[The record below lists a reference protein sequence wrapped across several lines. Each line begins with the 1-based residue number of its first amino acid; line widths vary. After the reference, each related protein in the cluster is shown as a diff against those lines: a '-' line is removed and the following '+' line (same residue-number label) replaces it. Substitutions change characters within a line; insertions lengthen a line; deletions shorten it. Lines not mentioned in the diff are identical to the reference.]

1 MGNALTGDFE
11 AVLQLSGGTIN
22 ELLAGMHQNAGVN
35 PNLPSFPP
43 VISIRIGDDRAIDGV
58 RGTVQTQISV
68 PHIELINGATD
79 RSVSKCQIR
88 AWYKPDASTTPL
100 PAFIRGTVR
109 AEYHFED
116 IDPKCLG
123 WSQRAADYLWI
134 RVNPDTVQFQGD
146 AEEDRGL
153 LLSPI
158 DPASDAANK
167 ARITKQIA
175 VQLATRFEATP
186 HPVSKHFRR
195 GSLRSLTS
203 PGASAVVMPLGI
215 SGEPVGQVT
224 SINSLLIGGSDF
236 AVAISRDSIL
246 ALAAPTVA
254 AIQGFNPTVHVHV
267 STPWPA
273 PDIDTVYRVG
283 ISPPTVD
290 WLAQGSYAVIKI
302 KASGS
307 AKTDSIFPMPI
318 LTWSRILS

>member
-1 MGNALTGDFE
+1 M
-11 AVLQLSGGTIN
+11 
-22 ELLAGMHQNAGVN
+22 
-35 PNLPSFPP
+35 
-43 VISIRIGDDRAIDGV
+43 
-58 RGTVQTQISV
+58 
-68 PHIELINGATD
+68 
-79 RSVSKCQIR
+79 
-88 AWYKPDASTTPL
+88 
-100 PAFIRGTVR
+100 
-109 AEYHFED
+109 
-116 IDPKCLG
+116 
-123 WSQRAADYLWI
+123 
-134 RVNPDTVQFQGD
+134 NPDTVQFQGD

-307 AKTDSIFPMPI
+307 AKTDSILPNADFDVEQDII
-318 LTWSRILS
+318 LNFDAGSELLRLSAGSRRVTTHSSGLGSGEVADAVNGAVDKAVKSLVATACAQAQPSLDNMIQRKQELIDQLRTIDDHADAHFNNASFDPDGIVLSA